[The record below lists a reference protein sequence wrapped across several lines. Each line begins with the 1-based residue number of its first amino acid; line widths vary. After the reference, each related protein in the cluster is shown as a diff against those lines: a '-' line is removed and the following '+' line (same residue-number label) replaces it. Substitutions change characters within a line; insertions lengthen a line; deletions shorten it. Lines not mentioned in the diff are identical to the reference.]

1 MADKEKEINSM
12 ARKAVQMTPSSL
24 KMLIFATDV
33 LLARDRMEK
42 ESQAAESSGTLSARP
57 DLQEV

>member
-1 MADKEKEINSM
+1 MLKVKNGEIETM

-33 LLARDRMEK
+33 LLARDQMEK
-42 ESQAAESSGTLSARP
+42 EMQKTEAGLG
-57 DLQEV
+57 DLQKA